1 MFPPRAPRSY
11 VQFVKR
17 LQLYDVVCA
26 APKALMGTLLVEK
39 RTASLFIW
47 VEHLSCFDDD
57 GGMDPLISLGTP
69 GGGGAFDQHHRAY
82 AFTTLLCMFASA
94 HDETRPIVLS

>member
-1 MFPPRAPRSY
+1 
-11 VQFVKR
+11 
-17 LQLYDVVCA
+17 
-26 APKALMGTLLVEK
+26 
-39 RTASLFIW
+39 
-47 VEHLSCFDDD
+47 
-57 GGMDPLISLGTP
+57 MDPLISLGTP